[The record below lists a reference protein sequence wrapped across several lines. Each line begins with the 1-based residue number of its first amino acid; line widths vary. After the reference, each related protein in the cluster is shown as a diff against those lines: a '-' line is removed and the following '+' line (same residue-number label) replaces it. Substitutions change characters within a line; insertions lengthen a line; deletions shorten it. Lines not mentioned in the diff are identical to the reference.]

1 MSLLNVENIRKSY
14 GKTEVLK
21 DISFSLKKGEVLAI
35 IGSSGSGKTT
45 LLRCLNFLET
55 PGNGKISVND
65 KVLFDSNDSSAK
77 SDSEIRKRRLH
88 FGLVFQ
94 SFNLFPQ
101 YTVIENIMLAPKL
114 AAKEQIKQTG
124 EYMGAKSY
132 KEALEIIKSNAKS
145 LLERVGL
152 SEKSESYPCNL
163 SGGQQQR
170 VAIARAL
177 VCDPEIILLDEPLGA
192 LDLKLRKSM
201 QLELKEI
208 QQKTQKTFIYVTHDQ
223 EEALTMSDRVVVMNN
238 GVIEQIGSPED
249 IYNEPVNAFVADFI
263 GEANILNG
271 IMLDDCRIQILGK
284 ELECVDKGFGRNT
297 PVDVVIRPEDIEVT
311 SPEDGQL
318 VGTVENTTFKG
329 VHYEMSVRCGKCEI
343 LIHSTK
349 SAEIGSKIGMRVIP
363 FNIQIMNKL
372 LPFYDNV
379 IETTV
384 TYANQNDNSFEFE
397 LEGETVTVPD
407 KYYEE
412 GTKLKITLPPDA
424 LSLAGD
430 GVGDLKDLYIESV
443 VYKGEHNEI
452 ILESDERKWLMLS
465 DTDEQVAT
473 YVPLSFNFSKARFEV
488 ISEFSEKEG

>member
-1 MSLLNVENIRKSY
+1 MGSEMCIRDRDITNLPPNKRNLNTVFQKYALFPHMTIAENIAFGLKISGKSKSY
-14 GKTEVLK
+14 
-21 DISFSLKKGEVLAI
+21 I
-35 IGSSGSGKTT
+35 
-45 LLRCLNFLET
+45 
-55 PGNGKISVND
+55 ND
-65 KVLFDSNDSSAK
+65 KIKYALKLVNLDGFENRMPDS
-77 SDSEIRKRRLH
+77 
-88 FGLVFQ
+88 
-94 SFNLFPQ
+94 
-101 YTVIENIMLAPKL
+101 
-114 AAKEQIKQTG
+114 
-124 EYMGAKSY
+124 
-132 KEALEIIKSNAKS
+132 
-145 LLERVGL
+145 
-152 SEKSESYPCNL
+152 L

-170 VAIARAL
+170 IAIARAIVNEPKVL
-177 VCDPEIILLDEPLGA
+177 LLDEPLGA
-192 LDLKLRKSM
+192 LDLKLRQNM
-201 QLELKEI
+201 QYELIRLKEELGI
-208 QQKTQKTFIYVTHDQ
+208 TFVYVTHDQ

-343 LIHSTK
+343 LIHSTE

>member
-132 KEALEIIKSNAKS
+132 KEAHEIIRSNAKS

-177 VCDPEIILLDEPLGA
+177 ALNPDVLCFDEPTSALDPELTGEVLNVIRS
-192 LDLKLRKSM
+192 LKTSDSTM
-201 QLELKEI
+201 I
-208 QQKTQKTFIYVTHDQ
+208 VVTHEIEFARDV
-223 EEALTMSDRVVVMNN
+223 ADKIIFMAD
-238 GVIEQIGSPED
+238 GVI
-249 IYNEPVNAFVADFI
+249 A
-263 GEANILNG
+263 
-271 IMLDDCRIQILGK
+271 
-284 ELECVDKGFGRNT
+284 
-297 PVDVVIRPEDIEVT
+297 
-311 SPEDGQL
+311 
-318 VGTVENTTFKG
+318 
-329 VHYEMSVRCGKCEI
+329 
-343 LIHSTK
+343 
-349 SAEIGSKIGMRVIP
+349 
-363 FNIQIMNKL
+363 
-372 LPFYDNV
+372 
-379 IETTV
+379 
-384 TYANQNDNSFEFE
+384 
-397 LEGETVTVPD
+397 
-407 KYYEE
+407 EE
-412 GTKLKITLPPDA
+412 GTP
-424 LSLAGD
+424 
-430 GVGDLKDLYIESV
+430 
-443 VYKGEHNEI
+443 
-452 ILESDERKWLMLS
+452 
-465 DTDEQVAT
+465 EQVINNPQNPRTQAF
-473 YVPLSFNFSKARFEV
+473 LSRFN
-488 ISEFSEKEG
+488 

>member
-1 MSLLNVENIRKSY
+1 MSLLNVEDIRKSY

-132 KEALEIIKSNAKS
+132 KEAHEIIKSNAKS

-177 VCDPEIILLDEPLGA
+177 ALNPDVLCFDEPTSALDPELTGEVLNVIRS
-192 LDLKLRKSM
+192 LKTSDSTM
-201 QLELKEI
+201 I
-208 QQKTQKTFIYVTHDQ
+208 VVTHEIEFARDV
-223 EEALTMSDRVVVMNN
+223 ADKIIFMAD
-238 GVIEQIGSPED
+238 GVI
-249 IYNEPVNAFVADFI
+249 A
-263 GEANILNG
+263 
-271 IMLDDCRIQILGK
+271 
-284 ELECVDKGFGRNT
+284 
-297 PVDVVIRPEDIEVT
+297 
-311 SPEDGQL
+311 
-318 VGTVENTTFKG
+318 
-329 VHYEMSVRCGKCEI
+329 
-343 LIHSTK
+343 
-349 SAEIGSKIGMRVIP
+349 
-363 FNIQIMNKL
+363 
-372 LPFYDNV
+372 
-379 IETTV
+379 
-384 TYANQNDNSFEFE
+384 
-397 LEGETVTVPD
+397 
-407 KYYEE
+407 EE
-412 GTKLKITLPPDA
+412 GTP
-424 LSLAGD
+424 
-430 GVGDLKDLYIESV
+430 
-443 VYKGEHNEI
+443 
-452 ILESDERKWLMLS
+452 
-465 DTDEQVAT
+465 EQVINNPQNPRTQAF
-473 YVPLSFNFSKARFEV
+473 LSRFN
-488 ISEFSEKEG
+488 